1 LLNINGFGISPH
13 LRDDDDDDDDDTGNS
28 ILKHVDA
35 SG

>member
-13 LRDDDDDDDDDTGNS
+13 LREEDDDDDTGNS